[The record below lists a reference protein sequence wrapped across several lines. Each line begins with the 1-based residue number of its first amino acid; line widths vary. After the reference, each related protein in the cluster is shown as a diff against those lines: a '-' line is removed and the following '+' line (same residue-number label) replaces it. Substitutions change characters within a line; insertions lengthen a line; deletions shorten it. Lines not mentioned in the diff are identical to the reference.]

1 MEPLFIEIGP
11 EEPASLTSHE
21 GEEFLIAVSGQLV
34 IHYGRERYLLE
45 PGDSVYYNSIVPHSV
60 SAGDGAAG
68 HGLRRHL
75 PALLMEGAM
84 AFTQSVS
91 KGPVPAGVQAT
102 RELTLGQAFDATAAK
117 YPGQDAVVYAD
128 RDYRLTWSQFKEE
141 VDRCAKGL
149 MGLGVAKGEKV
160 AVWAT
165 NVPHW
170 VTLQFA
176 TAQIGAVLLTINTN
190 CKSAEIDYLLRQSET
205 ENIFIIDG
213 TRDTDF
219 VPHSTSW
226 CPS

>member
-1 MEPLFIEIGP
+1 
-11 EEPASLTSHE
+11 
-21 GEEFLIAVSGQLV
+21 
-34 IHYGRERYLLE
+34 
-45 PGDSVYYNSIVPHSV
+45 
-60 SAGDGAAG
+60 
-68 HGLRRHL
+68 
-75 PALLMEGAM
+75 M

-128 RDYRLTWSQFKEE
+128 RGYRLTWSQFKEE

-213 TRDTDF
+213 MRDTDF
-219 VPHSTSW
+219 IATLYELVPELKSQPRGDLRCDALPAPEAGALPRPGEAPGHVQP
-226 CPS
+226 CPR